1 MSLDSTV
8 KVGPKKI
15 CQANQQYIQMV
26 FWIKVKQNEYLVSID
41 KVDFKDMFE
50 STIMKCKKIVVT
62 INKDNH
68 SIHTRNDPKCK
79 DKWGTIYGDFI

>member
-1 MSLDSTV
+1 
-8 KVGPKKI
+8 
-15 CQANQQYIQMV
+15 MV